1 MSKSSH
7 FQRLT
12 ARGEITSE
20 EMITR
25 QYIRFSQA
33 DAWRPDVNIYET
45 SDALIV
51 CVDVA
56 GMKPDEFEVDVVE
69 GALVVR
75 GRRSAPVPDAHGGEI
90 GVHLMEIDNG
100 PFCRQIAL
108 PSSIDREAISADY
121 RDGLLWINL
130 PKSS

>member
-1 MSKSSH
+1 MNKSSH
-7 FQRLT
+7 FHRLI
-12 ARGEITSE
+12 AGGEITSE

-45 SDALIV
+45 CQALIV

-56 GMKPDEFEVDVVE
+56 GMKPDAFEVDVVE
-69 GALVVR
+69 GALVIR
-75 GRRSAPVPDAHGGEI
+75 GRRPAPVPEANGSEI
-90 GVHLMEIDNG
+90 GVHLMEIDHG

-108 PSSIDREAISADY
+108 PSSINREGIRADY
-121 RDGLLWINL
+121 RDGLLWIHL